1 MGVVQPPLGSPS
13 MKAGVLASG
22 RVHLE
27 EVAAPRAGPG
37 EIVVAMRAS
46 GICGTDLEKAR
57 GNYRATG
64 RIGHEPT
71 GIVSEVGSGVNGI
84 SAGMRVFVHHHVPC
98 YACPVCRS
106 GMYTF
111 CPTYQSTNID
121 PGGFAEFFRVPEPN
135 VRRGAVLPLPD
146 ALTDEEGT
154 FIEPLGCCLEALWAT
169 PFQPGMRALVIGLGP
184 IGLLYLR
191 LLRAA
196 GASGLAASDLSPA
209 RRKAALASGA
219 DVVFDPREAPSKAS
233 PQGGTSQES
242 LVDFDLVVVATG
254 APQAIADGIQ
264 RCRRGG
270 TVNLFG
276 LPERGSHLETDMQE
290 LYLRGIRLVP
300 TYATTERGT
309 SHALEL
315 LASRRVVVRD
325 LITHRFPLDQ
335 LPEAFAMAART
346 EEAIKVVVTAGAGSG
361 VKPPPETVSPKA

>member
-1 MGVVQPPLGSPS
+1 

-22 RVHLE
+22 KVHLE
-27 EVAAPRAGPG
+27 EMAVPRAGPG

-71 GIVSEVGSGVNGI
+71 GIVAEVGSGVNGI
-84 SAGMRVFVHHHVPC
+84 SPGMRVFVHHHVPC
-98 YACPVCRS
+98 YACPVCHS

-111 CPTYQSTNID
+111 CPSYQATNID

-146 ALTDEEGT
+146 SLSDEEGT

-191 LLRAA
+191 LLRAS

-219 DVVFDPREAPSKAS
+219 DVVFDPREVPSRAS
-233 PQGGTSQES
+233 PQGGTSSQES

-254 APQAIADGIQ
+254 APRAIADGIQ

-276 LPERGSHLETDMQE
+276 LPERGSRLETDMQE
-290 LYLRGIRLVP
+290 LYLRGVRLIP
-300 TYATTERGT
+300 TYATTEKGT
-309 SHALEL
+309 SRALEL

-335 LPEAFAMAART
+335 LPEAFATAART

-361 VKPPPETVSPKA
+361 VRPPPETVSPKA